1 MIMFNDP
8 DLCTIKPIFI
18 YQENQIDDLIRNTE
32 LEFKLLNQDKQYAYV
47 SYQVSNSV

>member
-1 MIMFNDP
+1 MIMSNDP
-8 DLCTIKPIFI
+8 DLWTIKPIFI

-47 SYQVSNSV
+47 SYQVSNLV